1 MTDREI
7 MQMALEALKEIH
19 PGNMTPMAEEA
30 WNKAITTL
38 STRLAEPDPL
48 PPPPEC
54 QTEGEKLA
62 YAFGWWKALETKRMN
77 DD

>member
-7 MQMALEALKEIH
+7 MQMALEALY
-19 PGNMTPMAEEA
+19 MANTREWPE
-30 WNKAITTL
+30 NKIGAAINTI
-38 STRLAEPDPL
+38 SARLAEPDPL

>member
-1 MTDREI
+1 MTDRELLE
-7 MQMALEALKEIH
+7 MALEAMDVLLIDEKWYA
-19 PGNMTPMAEEA
+19 TK
-30 WNKAITTL
+30 KAL
-38 STRLAEPDPL
+38 RARLAEPDPL